1 LGNESVW
8 GEFQNTTHLLALIRP
23 WRTDGQD
30 AALAL
35 EAVTFKHTLAPIIT
49 DLRNVRG
56 VVGRIKSRGE
66 WGIADRS
73 TGFARAAF
81 VVDEALDVDT
91 DSDS

>member
-1 LGNESVW
+1 MGEESVW
-8 GEFQNTTHLLALIRP
+8 GEFRNTTHLLALITP
-23 WRTDGQD
+23 WRMDGQD

-56 VVGRIKSRGE
+56 VVGRVRSREE

-73 TGFARAAF
+73 TRIARAAF
-81 VVDEALDVDT
+81 IVDEVLDMD
-91 DSDS
+91 D